1 MGEDRRGQLRGGR
14 RLGNGRV
21 GKGRVGKGRVGKGRV
36 GNGRV
41 GNGRVGNGRL
51 GNGSGTEQ
59 DRAVE
64 PDCNSLASRCRAS
77 CVWQTDTHLLIHIQ
91 CVTFSCN
98 DTNVTR
104 TRRR

>member
-21 GKGRVGKGRVGKGRV
+21 GNGRV

-41 GNGRVGNGRL
+41 GNGRV